1 MKSLNK
7 LLIVPLLLVFLIPG
21 YAKEYNIKDFG
32 AVSDTTVLSTLA
44 IQTAIN
50 ECGRE
55 GGTVLFPP
63 GKYLSGTLILKSN
76 VTLHLSK
83 GATLFGS
90 RKLEDYIPNIP
101 EYVALRTG
109 GETKQLIYAEN
120 VKNISIT
127 GEGEINGQGRF
138 FADKKA
144 KGVQYDRPHLIQMI
158 NCSQIRIENVSLKN
172 SGCWMEHYLACD
184 DLQIRGIKVFNHSN
198 KNNDGIDIDGC
209 HRVTIADVIVD
220 SDDDALCIKSTSG
233 RASENITVSN
243 CILSSHCNAFKLG
256 TESNTGFKN
265 IVANSLVIKPSIVT
279 DKYIYGHAEG
289 SSGIAL
295 EMVDGGILDG
305 IVVSN
310 VKIEGT
316 FTPIFI
322 RLGNRARPY
331 KEGQV
336 ISQVGKL
343 QNVSISNVVV
353 SGAKNLGCS
362 VTGIPGYPV
371 ENISFNNISITFEG
385 GGTKNDISGIIP
397 EKEKEYPE
405 AEMFGILPS
414 YGFFIRHAKNIRL
427 TNVHLQTERE
437 ELRPALFLTDVTDAE
452 FGYLNLGSNKGN
464 DCNIRAE
471 NSSNISISGCRT
483 VGGSNCFLRL
493 SGNENKN
500 FFLFN
505 NLLPNTLQVINPGV
519 TSKKEIRESG
529 NILFTGSRNN

>member
-1 MKSLNK
+1 MRSLNK
-7 LLIVPLLLVFLIPG
+7 ILIVLCLLGHVFTG
-21 YAKEYNIKDFG
+21 YAKDYNIKDYG
-32 AVSDTTVLSTLA
+32 AVSDTTVLSTRA

-50 ECGRE
+50 DCSKE
-55 GGTVLFPP
+55 GGTVIFPA
-63 GKYLSGTLILKSN
+63 GNYLSGTLILKSD

-83 GATLFGS
+83 GTTLFGS
-90 RKLEDYIPNIP
+90 RNLKDYIPNIP

-120 VKNISIT
+120 EQNISIV
-127 GEGEINGQGRF
+127 GEGEINGQGKF
-138 FADKKA
+138 FADKRA

-158 NCSQIRIENVSLKN
+158 NCRKILIENVSLKN

-209 HRVTIADVIVD
+209 RRVTISDVIVD

-233 RASENITVSN
+233 RASEDITVSN

-256 TESNTGFKN
+256 TESNTGFIN
-265 IVANSLVIKPSIVT
+265 IAANNLVIKPSIVT
-279 DKYIYGHAEG
+279 DNLIYGHADG

-305 IVVSN
+305 IVISN

-331 KEGQV
+331 RDGQV

-353 SGAKNLGCS
+353 TGAKNLGCS
-362 VTGIPGYPV
+362 ITGIPGYPV
-371 ENISFNNISITFEG
+371 ENISLNNISISFEG
-385 GGTKNDISGIIP
+385 GGTKEHISRMIP
-397 EKEKEYPE
+397 EQEKEYPV
-405 AEMFGILPS
+405 
-414 YGFFIRHAKNIRL
+414 N
-427 TNVHLQTERE
+427 
-437 ELRPALFLTDVTDAE
+437 
-452 FGYLNLGSNKGN
+452 
-464 DCNIRAE
+464 
-471 NSSNISISGCRT
+471 
-483 VGGSNCFLRL
+483 
-493 SGNENKN
+493 
-500 FFLFN
+500 
-505 NLLPNTLQVINPGV
+505 
-519 TSKKEIRESG
+519 
-529 NILFTGSRNN
+529 